1 MTKKK
6 SIPLIL
12 FILIHLILYLFI
24 YAFKI
29 ITGKNETIADYIVVI
44 SCFLF
49 SLVYFIIKRNSNTL
63 IFVIAFLFTILA
75 DTNLLILDDNYE
87 LGILTFIIVQFAYFW
102 YILKNMYTKDNYSYL
117 IAIRLI
123 TIVIGVIA
131 SLIVQTD
138 KLLVC
143 LVIIYI
149 SNLVIN
155 LIISII
161 PRKRNLLFSL
171 GLFLFLLCDI
181 CVGCYNIGD
190 IIDISNTSLF
200 YKIANLPFNIAWLFY
215 HPSQVLLAISN
226 YIKEYGLDRKLYGF

>member
-29 ITGKNETIADYIVVI
+29 ITGKTETIADYIVVI

-49 SLVYFIIKRNSNTL
+49 SLVYFIIKRNSNTI

-87 LGILTFIIVQFAYFW
+87 LGILAFIIVQFAYFW

-181 CVGCYNIGD
+181 CVGCYNIVD
-190 IIDISNTSLF
+190 INFGNIS
-200 YKIANLPFNIAWLFY
+200 
-215 HPSQVLLAISN
+215 
-226 YIKEYGLDRKLYGF
+226 

>member
-12 FILIHLILYLFI
+12 FVLIHLILYLFI

-29 ITGKNETIADYIVVI
+29 ITGKAETIADYIVVI

-49 SLVYFIIKRNSNTL
+49 SLGYFIIKRNSNTL

-87 LGILTFIIVQFAYFW
+87 LGVLAFIIVQFAYFW
-102 YILKNMYTKDNYSYL
+102 YILKNMYTKDNYGYL

-226 YIKEYGLDRKLYGF
+226 YIKEYEAN

>member
-29 ITGKNETIADYIVVI
+29 ITGKTETIADYIVVI

-49 SLVYFIIKRNSNTL
+49 SFVYFIIKRNSNTL

-87 LGILTFIIVQFAYFW
+87 LGVLAFIIVQFAYFW
-102 YILKNMYTKDNYSYL
+102 YILKNMYTKDNYGYL

-226 YIKEYGLDRKLYGF
+226 YIKEYEVN

>member
-29 ITGKNETIADYIVVI
+29 ITGKTETIADYIVVI

-87 LGILTFIIVQFAYFW
+87 LGILAFIIVQFAYFW
-102 YILKNMYTKDNYSYL
+102 YILKNMYTKDNYGYL

-131 SLIVQTD
+131 SLIVQID

-200 YKIANLPFNIAWLFY
+200 YKIATLPFNIAWLFY

-226 YIKEYGLDRKLYGF
+226 YIKEYEAN

>member
-6 SIPLIL
+6 SISLIL

-29 ITGKNETIADYIVVI
+29 ITGKTETIADYIVVI

-87 LGILTFIIVQFAYFW
+87 LGILEFIIVQFAYFW

-226 YIKEYGLDRKLYGF
+226 YIKEYEAN

>member
-12 FILIHLILYLFI
+12 FILIHSILYLFI

-29 ITGKNETIADYIVVI
+29 ITGKTETIADYIVVI

-87 LGILTFIIVQFAYFW
+87 LGILAFIIVQFAYFW
-102 YILKNMYTKDNYSYL
+102 YILKNMYTKDNYGYL

-131 SLIVQTD
+131 SLIVQID

-226 YIKEYGLDRKLYGF
+226 YIKEYEAN

>member
-226 YIKEYGLDRKLYGF
+226 YIKEYEVN

>member
-87 LGILTFIIVQFAYFW
+87 LGILAFIIVQFAYFW
-102 YILKNMYTKDNYSYL
+102 YILKNMYTKDNYGYL

-131 SLIVQTD
+131 SLIVQID

-226 YIKEYGLDRKLYGF
+226 YIKEYEAN

>member
-29 ITGKNETIADYIVVI
+29 IMGKTETIADYIVVI

-87 LGILTFIIVQFAYFW
+87 LGILAFIIVQFAYFW

-226 YIKEYGLDRKLYGF
+226 YIKEYEAN

>member
-1 MTKKK
+1 M
-6 SIPLIL
+6 
-12 FILIHLILYLFI
+12 
-24 YAFKI
+24 
-29 ITGKNETIADYIVVI
+29 GKTETIADYIVVI

-87 LGILTFIIVQFAYFW
+87 LGILAFIIVQFAYFW

-226 YIKEYGLDRKLYGF
+226 YIKEYEAN

>member
-29 ITGKNETIADYIVVI
+29 IMGKTETIADYIVVI

-87 LGILTFIIVQFAYFW
+87 LGILAFIIVQFAYFW

-215 HPSQVLLAISN
+215 HPSQVLVAISN
-226 YIKEYGLDRKLYGF
+226 YIKEYEAN

>member
-12 FILIHLILYLFI
+12 FVLIHLILYLFI

-29 ITGKNETIADYIVVI
+29 ITGKAETIADYIVVI

-49 SLVYFIIKRNSNTL
+49 SLGYFIIKRNSNTL

-75 DTNLLILDDNYE
+75 DTNLLLLDDNYE
-87 LGILTFIIVQFAYFW
+87 LGVLAFIIVQFAYFW
-102 YILKNMYTKDNYSYL
+102 YILKNMYAKDNYGYL

-123 TIVIGVIA
+123 TIVIGIIA

-226 YIKEYGLDRKLYGF
+226 YVKEYEAN

>member
-29 ITGKNETIADYIVVI
+29 ITGKTETIADYIVVI

-49 SLVYFIIKRNSNTL
+49 SLVYFIIKINSNTL

-75 DTNLLILDDNYE
+75 DTNLLILDNNYE
-87 LGILTFIIVQFAYFW
+87 LGILAFIIVQFAYFW

-226 YIKEYGLDRKLYGF
+226 YIKEYEAN

>member
-29 ITGKNETIADYIVVI
+29 ITGKTETIADYIVVI

-87 LGILTFIIVQFAYFW
+87 LGILAFIIVQFAYFW
-102 YILKNMYTKDNYSYL
+102 YILKNMYTKDNYGYL

-131 SLIVQTD
+131 SLIVQID

-155 LIISII
+155 LIISTI

-226 YIKEYGLDRKLYGF
+226 YIKEYEAN

>member
-29 ITGKNETIADYIVVI
+29 ITGKTETIADYIVVI
-44 SCFLF
+44 FCFLF

-87 LGILTFIIVQFAYFW
+87 LGVLAFIIVQFAYFW
-102 YILKNMYTKDNYSYL
+102 YILKNMYTKDNYGYL

-226 YIKEYGLDRKLYGF
+226 YIKEYEAN

>member
-29 ITGKNETIADYIVVI
+29 ITGKTETIADYIVVI

-49 SLVYFIIKRNSNTL
+49 SLVYFIIKRNTL

-87 LGILTFIIVQFAYFW
+87 LGILAFIIVQFAYFW

-123 TIVIGVIA
+123 IIVIGVIA

-190 IIDISNTSLF
+190 II
-200 YKIANLPFNIAWLFY
+200 
-215 HPSQVLLAISN
+215 
-226 YIKEYGLDRKLYGF
+226 KEYEAN

>member
-29 ITGKNETIADYIVVI
+29 ITGKTETIADYIVVI

-63 IFVIAFLFTILA
+63 IFAIAFLFTILA

-102 YILKNMYTKDNYSYL
+102 YILKNMDTKDNYSYL

-226 YIKEYGLDRKLYGF
+226 YIKEYEAN

>member
-29 ITGKNETIADYIVVI
+29 ITGKTETIADYIVVI

-87 LGILTFIIVQFAYFW
+87 LGILAFIIVQFAYFW
-102 YILKNMYTKDNYSYL
+102 YILKNMYTKDNYGYL

-131 SLIVQTD
+131 SLIVQID

-215 HPSQVLLAISN
+215 HPSQVFLAISN
-226 YIKEYGLDRKLYGF
+226 YIKEYEAN

>member
-87 LGILTFIIVQFAYFW
+87 LGILAFIIVQFAYFW

-226 YIKEYGLDRKLYGF
+226 YIKEYEAN

>member
-1 MTKKK
+1 MTNKK

-12 FILIHLILYLFI
+12 FILIHSILYLFI

-29 ITGKNETIADYIVVI
+29 ITGKTETIADYIVVI

-87 LGILTFIIVQFAYFW
+87 LGVLAFIIVQFAYFW
-102 YILKNMYTKDNYSYL
+102 YILKNMYTKDNYGYL

-226 YIKEYGLDRKLYGF
+226 YIKEYEAN

>member
-87 LGILTFIIVQFAYFW
+87 LGILAFIIVQFAYFW

-200 YKIANLPFNIAWLFY
+200 YKITNLPFNIAWLFY

-226 YIKEYGLDRKLYGF
+226 YIKEYEAN

>member
-24 YAFKI
+24 YAFEI
-29 ITGKNETIADYIVVI
+29 ITGKTETIADYIVVI

-87 LGILTFIIVQFAYFW
+87 LGILAFIIVQFAYFW

-200 YKIANLPFNIAWLFY
+200 YKIANLPLI
-215 HPSQVLLAISN
+215 
-226 YIKEYGLDRKLYGF
+226 

>member
-87 LGILTFIIVQFAYFW
+87 LGILAFIIVQFAYFW

-190 IIDISNTSLF
+190 IIDIIDISNTSLF

-226 YIKEYGLDRKLYGF
+226 YIKEYEAN

>member
-29 ITGKNETIADYIVVI
+29 ITGKTETIADYIVVI

-87 LGILTFIIVQFAYFW
+87 LGILAFIIVQFAYFW
-102 YILKNMYTKDNYSYL
+102 YILKNMYTKDTYGYL

-131 SLIVQTD
+131 SLIVQID

-226 YIKEYGLDRKLYGF
+226 YIKEYEAN

>member
-29 ITGKNETIADYIVVI
+29 IMGKTETIADYIVVI

-87 LGILTFIIVQFAYFW
+87 LGILAFIIVQFAYFW
-102 YILKNMYTKDNYSYL
+102 YILKNMYTKDNYGYL

-131 SLIVQTD
+131 SLIVQID

-200 YKIANLPFNIAWLFY
+200 YKIATLPFNIAWLFY

-226 YIKEYGLDRKLYGF
+226 YIKEYEAN

>member
-87 LGILTFIIVQFAYFW
+87 LGILAFIIVQFAYFW

-226 YIKEYGLDRKLYGF
+226 YIKEYEVN

>member
-29 ITGKNETIADYIVVI
+29 ITGKTETIADYIVVI

-171 GLFLFLLCDI
+171 GLFLFLLC
-181 CVGCYNIGD
+181 
-190 IIDISNTSLF
+190 S
-200 YKIANLPFNIAWLFY
+200 
-215 HPSQVLLAISN
+215 
-226 YIKEYGLDRKLYGF
+226 

>member
-29 ITGKNETIADYIVVI
+29 ITGKTETIADYIVVI

-181 CVGCYNIGD
+181 CVGCYNICD

-226 YIKEYGLDRKLYGF
+226 YIKEYEAN

>member
-29 ITGKNETIADYIVVI
+29 ITGKTETIADYIVVI

-87 LGILTFIIVQFAYFW
+87 LGILAFIIVQFAYFW
-102 YILKNMYTKDNYSYL
+102 YILKNMYTKDNYGYL

-131 SLIVQTD
+131 SLIVQID

-171 GLFLFLLCDI
+171 GLFLFLLCVI

-226 YIKEYGLDRKLYGF
+226 YIKEYEAN

>member
-29 ITGKNETIADYIVVI
+29 IMGKTETIADYIVVI

-87 LGILTFIIVQFAYFW
+87 LGILAFIIVQFAYFW

-161 PRKRNLLFSL
+161 PKKRNLLFSL

-226 YIKEYGLDRKLYGF
+226 YIKEYEAN

>member
-12 FILIHLILYLFI
+12 FILIHSILYLFI

-29 ITGKNETIADYIVVI
+29 ITEKTETIADYIVVI

-87 LGILTFIIVQFAYFW
+87 LGVLAFIIVQFAYFW
-102 YILKNMYTKDNYSYL
+102 YILKNMYTKDNYGYL

-226 YIKEYGLDRKLYGF
+226 YIKEYEAN

>member
-24 YAFKI
+24 YALKI
-29 ITGKNETIADYIVVI
+29 ITGKTETIADYIVVI

-87 LGILTFIIVQFAYFW
+87 LGILEFIIVQFAYFW

-226 YIKEYGLDRKLYGF
+226 YIKEYEEN

>member
-1 MTKKK
+1 M
-6 SIPLIL
+6 L
-12 FILIHLILYLFI
+12 FRS
-24 YAFKI
+24 
-29 ITGKNETIADYIVVI
+29 I

-87 LGILTFIIVQFAYFW
+87 LGILAFIIVQFAYFW

-226 YIKEYGLDRKLYGF
+226 YIKEYEEN

>member
-29 ITGKNETIADYIVVI
+29 ITGKAETIADYIVVI

-87 LGILTFIIVQFAYFW
+87 LGILAFIIVQFAYFW
-102 YILKNMYTKDNYSYL
+102 YILKNMYTKDNYGYL

-131 SLIVQTD
+131 SLIVQID

-226 YIKEYGLDRKLYGF
+226 YIKEYEAN

>member
-29 ITGKNETIADYIVVI
+29 ITGKTETIADYIVVI

-200 YKIANLPFNIAWLFY
+200 YKIANLPLI
-215 HPSQVLLAISN
+215 
-226 YIKEYGLDRKLYGF
+226 

>member
-12 FILIHLILYLFI
+12 FILIHSILYLFI

-29 ITGKNETIADYIVVI
+29 ITGKTETIADYIVVI

-87 LGILTFIIVQFAYFW
+87 LGVLAFIIVQFAYFW
-102 YILKNMYTKDNYSYL
+102 YILKNMYTKDNYGYL

-131 SLIVQTD
+131 SLIVHTD

-226 YIKEYGLDRKLYGF
+226 YIKEYEAN

>member
-12 FILIHLILYLFI
+12 FILIHSILYLFI

-29 ITGKNETIADYIVVI
+29 ITGKTETIADYIVVI

-87 LGILTFIIVQFAYFW
+87 LGVLAFIIVQFAYFW
-102 YILKNMYTKDNYSYL
+102 YILKNMYTKDNYGYL

-123 TIVIGVIA
+123 TIVIGVFA

-226 YIKEYGLDRKLYGF
+226 YIKEYEAN

>member
-29 ITGKNETIADYIVVI
+29 ITGKTETIADYIVVI
-44 SCFLF
+44 YCFLF

-87 LGILTFIIVQFAYFW
+87 LGILAFIIVQFAYFW

-226 YIKEYGLDRKLYGF
+226 YIKEYEAN

>member
-87 LGILTFIIVQFAYFW
+87 LGILAFIIVQFAYFW

-117 IAIRLI
+117 IVIRLI

-226 YIKEYGLDRKLYGF
+226 YIKEYEAN

>member
-29 ITGKNETIADYIVVI
+29 ITGKTETIADYIVVI

-87 LGILTFIIVQFAYFW
+87 LGILEFIIVQFAYFW

-200 YKIANLPFNIAWLFY
+200 YKIVNLPLI
-215 HPSQVLLAISN
+215 
-226 YIKEYGLDRKLYGF
+226 